1 MYYIWLVVW
10 NILCFRNIWDVILP
24 IDFHIFQRGRYTTN
38 QHTYIYIYIC
48 MYVYIMYICI
58 HIHRNLQRSHV
69 RVISSPLKLRLS
81 RVHRCCA
88 GDAIEGRPVGFIQV
102 GLKTVGKSR
111 ENGKVTIFN
120 GKIHYFYGKSPFLI
134 GNSTVSM
141 AIFNSY
147 FDITRG

>member
-1 MYYIWLVVW
+1 
-10 NILCFRNIWDVILP
+10 
-24 IDFHIFQRGRYTTN
+24 
-38 QHTYIYIYIC
+38 
-48 MYVYIMYICI
+48 
-58 HIHRNLQRSHV
+58 
-69 RVISSPLKLRLS
+69 
-81 RVHRCCA
+81 
-88 GDAIEGRPVGFIQV
+88 V

-147 FDITRG
+147 FGITRGYVKEREGNNRLRSISTHPPFAGVQV